1 MYLFQTLDEYFLFC
15 FLKVLKIQAAL
26 FLNIKLHSN
35 CFQLKDFHNKITIFI
50 STITGWFTLAYPFQP
65 RETCM
70 THLTVKW
77 GIPRLTRDGFH
88 LLLKLIL
95 CQAVVEVIISY

>member
-50 STITGWFTLAYPFQP
+50 STITG
-65 RETCM
+65 
-70 THLTVKW
+70 
-77 GIPRLTRDGFH
+77 
-88 LLLKLIL
+88 
-95 CQAVVEVIISY
+95 